1 MKEPPSPPVRWAAV
15 LFWAIAAPGLCGAS
29 RIRHAASP
37 NDTVVPE
44 IVVPGEWLTDEKDS
58 FLFLP
63 LDVPRYIQPDQCKIM
78 SNGDSLLVIVTEK
91 PQDEPETNAVKKYKL
106 IMEAIKDEA
115 RENESL
121 LVSKLHTWLDTEDDD
136 EVSVLIRS
144 ALDSLAQVHLAK
156 NNTKPRAM
164 SVKLGPLG
172 LLEEA
177 ATEVASGDN
186 PILKRELT
194 RALPALRRLARH
206 SGSDAGTVRREK
218 ESGTLQQKVIKESFA
233 VQIPYPV
240 PKEQVFVLKTR
251 PTMLVVGMP
260 LLRQSLE
267 AKGVSTGGKPF
278 ARVPMF
284 GEEGLLAG
292 PAADMKQLMN
302 GIDLPSLARQAGLRP
317 LTDAKL

>member
-1 MKEPPSPPVRWAAV
+1 MA
-15 LFWAIAAPGLCGAS
+15 LFWAAAAPWLC
-29 RIRHAASP
+29 AAGRVGRAAP
-37 NDTVVPE
+37 PAGVVVPE

-63 LDVPRYIQPDQCKIM
+63 LDIPGDIPVEQCKIL
-78 SNGDSLLVIVTEK
+78 SNGDSLLVVVTEK

-106 IMEAIKDEA
+106 IVDAIKDEA
-115 RENESL
+115 GENESL
-121 LVSKLHTWLDTEDDD
+121 LVSKLHTWLDTEEDD

-156 NNTKPRAM
+156 NNTKPRAI
-164 SVKLGPLG
+164 SVKLG
-172 LLEEA
+172 LLAEA
-177 ATEVASGDN
+177 AGGDD
-186 PILKRELT
+186 PILKGEVN
-194 RALPALRRLARH
+194 RALPALRRLAKR
-206 SGSDAGTVRREK
+206 SGSAAGTGRRDR
-218 ESGTLQQKVIKESFA
+218 ESGALQQKVIKESFA

-240 PKEQVFVLKTR
+240 PKEQVFVLRAR

-260 LLRQSLE
+260 LLRKSLG

-292 PAADMKQLMN
+292 PAADMKQLMK
-302 GIDLPSLARQAGLRP
+302 GIDVHSLASQAGLRP
-317 LTDAKL
+317 LADAKP